1 MKRILI
7 TFSFILLF
15 GNMYAQVKYDPL
27 KILRKKFSLFVYT
40 PNKLFM
46 EKGSVILSKS
56 DKYDLTVVANA
67 LHHNKELKLQIET
80 YYDATLDPEA
90 SKIITQKRAE
100 AIKNYLIICGVNSD
114 NLVIKA
120 YGDTILVNRCKY
132 FVKCTEAEHAANRRV
147 KLRILNPEK
156 LEDYKIVKNNNYL

>member
-15 GNMYAQVKYDPL
+15 GNMYAQVKHDPL
-27 KILRKKFSLFVYT
+27 KVLRKKFSLFVYT
-40 PNKLFM
+40 PNKLFI
-46 EKGSVILSKS
+46 EKGSVVLSKS
-56 DKYDLTVVANA
+56 DKYDLSVIVNA
-67 LHHNKELKLQIET
+67 LHQNKKLKVQIEA
-80 YYDATLDPEA
+80 YYDATLDPEG

-100 AIKNYLIICGVNSD
+100 AIKNYLINSGVNSD

-147 KLRILNPEK
+147 ELRILNPEK